1 MMSVGRSLGKLLAS
15 SLSEI
20 LPVYMEIAFSIYIND
35 IEQYYREKKKKKRNT
50 PNECVL
56 FLSSGVVLALISE
69 MLPCSLLSS
78 KWLRTFCVAY
88 DLTHKFSLS
97 VHLFLLVHAYK
108 IETSALLSAVD
119 VPCGTNKKKLVK
131 SKSILP
137 AHLLV
142 KSYKSCSLQ
151 QKINEVCIQMVT
163 VKHVLK

>member
-1 MMSVGRSLGKLLAS
+1 M
-15 SLSEI
+15 I
-20 LPVYMEIAFSIYIND
+20 QNSITG
-35 IEQYYREKKKKKRNT
+35 KKKKKRNT

-56 FLSSGVVLALISE
+56 FLSSGVVLALVSE
-69 MLPCSLLSS
+69 TLPCSLLSS
-78 KWLRTFCVAY
+78 KWLRTFCVTY

-108 IETSALLSAVD
+108 IETSAVLSAVD